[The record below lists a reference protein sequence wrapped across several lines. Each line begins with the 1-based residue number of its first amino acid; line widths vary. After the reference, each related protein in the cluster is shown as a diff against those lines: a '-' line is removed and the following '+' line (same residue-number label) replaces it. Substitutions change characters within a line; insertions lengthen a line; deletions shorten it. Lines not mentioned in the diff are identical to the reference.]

1 MKKQTGWLWV
11 AALLAGMASC
21 GKKIP
26 DDIIQPDA
34 MESLLYDYHLASTM
48 SNSLSYTENYKKDAY
63 YKYVFEK
70 HHVTEEEFDS
80 SMVWYTRNSD
90 QLATIYK
97 NLQKRYESEESHM
110 KVQVAKR
117 DNQIDVS
124 MSGDTVDVWQDR
136 TLYWLSASELTNK
149 LVFDL
154 KADTTFKPHDAM
166 ELTAY
171 FHFMPK
177 KGRIS
182 GKAVMAL
189 NFYFDNDSVQGLTR
203 LISNSGR
210 QRLYVRADSAFT
222 IRSIS
227 GFVYY
232 MDEKNPETSV
242 LVDNI
247 RLTRYHNM
255 QVEKVES
262 DTIPRIETP
271 AEQPKELP
279 KPLEQKVGMDEK
291 VQIRPMRKM
300 ENRK

>member
-1 MKKQTGWLWV
+1 MRKHTGWFV
-11 AALLAGMASC
+11 IFAFFAGMASC

-26 DDIIQPDA
+26 EDIIQPDA

-48 SNSLSYTENYKKDAY
+48 SSSLPYTENYKKDAY
-63 YKYVFEK
+63 FSYVFQK
-70 HHVTEEEFDS
+70 HHVTEAEFDS

-97 NLQKRYESEESHM
+97 NLQKRMEAEEGHM

-124 MSGDTVDVWQDR
+124 MSGDTVDIWQDR
-136 TLYWLSASELTNK
+136 TLYWLSASAMTNK

-154 KADTTFKPHDAM
+154 KADTTFKPRDAM
-166 ELTAY
+166 ELVAD
-171 FHFMPK
+171 FHFLPEKKPK
-177 KGRIS
+177 T

-203 LISNSGR
+203 VVTTSGE
-210 QRLYVRADSAFT
+210 QRLFLHADSAFT
-222 IRSIS
+222 ISSIS

-232 MDEKNPETSV
+232 TDEKSSGSSV
-242 LVDNI
+242 LINDI
-247 RLTRYHNM
+247 KLTRYHDM
-255 QVEKVES
+255 QKEDKVEP
-262 DTIPRIETP
+262 DTIQRSNA
-271 AEQPKELP
+271 AELKSKEIKIQESAQIQPVRE
-279 KPLEQKVGMDEK
+279 
-291 VQIRPMRKM
+291 I

>member
-1 MKKQTGWLWV
+1 
-11 AALLAGMASC
+11 
-21 GKKIP
+21 
-26 DDIIQPDA
+26 
-34 MESLLYDYHLASTM
+34 
-48 SNSLSYTENYKKDAY
+48 
-63 YKYVFEK
+63 
-70 HHVTEEEFDS
+70 
-80 SMVWYTRNSD
+80 
-90 QLATIYK
+90 
-97 NLQKRYESEESHM
+97 M

-136 TLYWLSASELTNK
+136 TLYWLSASVLTNK
-149 LVFDL
+149 LMFDL

-166 ELTAY
+166 ELTAD

-177 KGRIS
+177 NGRPS

-203 LISNSGR
+203 IVSSSGK

-232 MDEKNPETSV
+232 TDEKNPKSSV
-242 LVDNI
+242 LIDDI
-247 RLTRYHNM
+247 HLTRYHNM
-255 QVEKVES
+255 EKEQELVA
-262 DTIPRIETP
+262 DTI
-271 AEQPKELP
+271 
-279 KPLEQKVGMDEK
+279 QKVDLPDTESKKVRLQEK
-291 VQIRPMRKM
+291 AIMQPMRKI

>member
-1 MKKQTGWLWV
+1 MKKQTGWLWI

-26 DDIIQPDA
+26 EDIIQPDA

-48 SNSLSYTENYKKDAY
+48 SNSLPYTENYKKDAY
-63 YKYVFEK
+63 YKYVFQK

-136 TLYWLSASELTNK
+136 TLYWLSTSSLTNK

-166 ELTAY
+166 ELTAS

-177 KGRIS
+177 KGRSS

-189 NFYFDNDSVQGLTR
+189 NFYFDNDSVQGLSR
-203 LISNSGR
+203 LVTGSGR

-232 MDEKNPETSV
+232 MGEKDSETSV

-247 RLTRYHNM
+247 RLIRYHNL
-255 QVEKVES
+255 QEEKVET
-262 DTIPRIETP
+262 DTIPRVEAP
-271 AEQPKELP
+271 VAQPKESP
-279 KPLEQKVGMDEK
+279 KPLEQKVRVDEK
-291 VQIRPMRKM
+291 VKIQPMRKM
-300 ENRK
+300 ENRQ

>member
-124 MSGDTVDVWQDR
+124 MSGDTVDVWQDC

-189 NFYFDNDSVQGLTR
+189 NFYFDNDSIQGLTR

-255 QVEKVES
+255 QVE
-262 DTIPRIETP
+262 R
-271 AEQPKELP
+271 
-279 KPLEQKVGMDEK
+279 
-291 VQIRPMRKM
+291 
-300 ENRK
+300 